1 LKTGIK
7 SALLTTLVL
16 GIAEGLIPA
25 LLIRNGLAIWPPA
38 LNLFSVLG
46 IFFIL
51 LGLPIQIWVAWAFV
65 RFGRGTPAPF
75 DPPKEFV
82 ATGLFRFVRN
92 PMYYGALCVLTGWVL
107 LTRSMWML
115 AYAAFLITAL
125 HFFTV
130 LVEEPQLRKR
140 FGEPYEEYCQKV
152 PRWIPRFNKESLP

>member
-1 LKTGIK
+1 VKIAVKTAI
-7 SALLTTLVL
+7 ATTIVL
-16 GIAEGLIPA
+16 GIAEGLIPW
-25 LLIRNGLAIWPPA
+25 LFIRNRLAAWPPE
-38 LNLFSVLG
+38 LNFFSVLG
-46 IFFIL
+46 VFFIL

-65 RFGRGTPAPF
+65 KFGKGTPAPF

-92 PMYYGALCVLTGWVL
+92 PMYYGGLCVLTGWVL

-115 AYAAFLITAL
+115 AYSAFLTTAM

-140 FGEPYEEYCQKV
+140 FGKPYEEYCQRV
-152 PRWIPRFNKESLP
+152 PRWIPKFK

>member
-1 LKTGIK
+1 MKTAPK

-16 GIAEGLIPA
+16 GIAEVLIPW
-25 LLIRNGLAIWPPA
+25 LLIKNGLAGWPPA

-46 IFFIL
+46 VIFIL

-65 RFGRGTPAPF
+65 KFGKGTPAPF

-92 PMYYGALCVLTGWVL
+92 PMYYGGLCVLTGWVL

-115 AYAAFLITAL
+115 VYAAFLITAM

-140 FGEPYEEYCQKV
+140 FGKPYEEYCQRV
-152 PRWIPRFNKESLP
+152 PRWNPKFK

>member
-1 LKTGIK
+1 M
-7 SALLTTLVL
+7 VL

-25 LLIRNGLAIWPPA
+25 LLIRNGLATWPPV

-46 IFFIL
+46 VFFIL

-75 DPPKEFV
+75 DPPRNSSPRGCSLRAQPDV
-82 ATGLFRFVRN
+82 LRCVVR
-92 PMYYGALCVLTGWVL
+92 PHRLGAAHPFHVDARICRLPHHRPAL
-107 LTRSMWML
+107 L
-115 AYAAFLITAL
+115 
-125 HFFTV
+125 TV